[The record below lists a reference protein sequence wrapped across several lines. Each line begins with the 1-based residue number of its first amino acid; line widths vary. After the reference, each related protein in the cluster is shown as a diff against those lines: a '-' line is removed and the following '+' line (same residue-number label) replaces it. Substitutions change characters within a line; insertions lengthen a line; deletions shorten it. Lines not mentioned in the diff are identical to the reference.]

1 MFESNKK
8 IWEKLEENIGHCILF
23 RDAALKE
30 ILGEESF
37 TLQFATLTVPEK
49 VEAFLEGNENIKI
62 IRNET
67 CNYLFAMDGTR
78 IEIHCFDSK
87 FGFDLSQIDEIID
100 LIKNKS
106 RGDNNPD
113 KIRRYLELDL
123 IKLSIKFNF
132 IKSLFIYCLLSSFIP
147 IFLSLRSISLHQLS
161 FSLNR

>member
-1 MFESNKK
+1 MLESNKK

-87 FGFDLSQIDEIID
+87 FGF
-100 LIKNKS
+100 
-106 RGDNNPD
+106 
-113 KIRRYLELDL
+113 
-123 IKLSIKFNF
+123 
-132 IKSLFIYCLLSSFIP
+132 
-147 IFLSLRSISLHQLS
+147 
-161 FSLNR
+161 

>member
-100 LIKNKS
+100 LRASHGLWEHKGDWGTNKYAEYDS
-106 RGDNNPD
+106 AMLKWIGCESVNN
-113 KIRRYLELDL
+113 IA
-123 IKLSIKFNF
+123 I
-132 IKSLFIYCLLSSFIP
+132 LLKW
-147 IFLSLRSISLHQLS
+147 
-161 FSLNR
+161 NRIEK